1 MRKMLV
7 FLCFVLMLPSIMAQN
22 NQPQP
27 EKYRYIYLWDVTLS
41 MKGYQGKTPDIYDEV
56 VKYLHDDIDGIPS
69 EKNREIIVCPF
80 QEKILAIW
88 KDVCTIEGKNNI
100 KRQISNFNNNDVTYT
115 NLVDPLKEVER
126 KFVDVTEYETTI
138 YLLTDGNQNHPD
150 ATESLVGYLD
160 KQWREEI
167 SFSHLKIIKLIPN
180 ILTDLPDGPWG
191 PVENHER
198 SLQIVPSS
206 HINYNIIDANKS
218 GVQEIKVAFSAI
230 PTSIEI
236 PDNVDIRVYSDKN
249 SIIKIDKVLTLND
262 GVLTIP
268 LDYDYE
274 SLKRKFDGK
283 KVMTLKYEIKNRK
296 IEDKNKNTTYVIS
309 IESPLTK
316 VDVINEPQKTLKITL
331 R

>member
-1 MRKMLV
+1 MKKMLV
-7 FLCFVLMLPSIMAQN
+7 FIWFVMMTMPIIAQN
-22 NQPQP
+22 SQQKP

-56 VKYLHDDIDGIPS
+56 VKYLHEDIDGIPS

-80 QEKILAIW
+80 QEKILETW
-88 KDVCTIEGKNNI
+88 KDVCTLEGKDNI
-100 KRQISNFNNNDVTYT
+100 KRKISNFNNNDVTYT

-138 YLLTDGNQNHPD
+138 YLLTDGNQNYHG
-150 ATESLVGYLD
+150 ASESLVGYLD
-160 KQWREEI
+160 KQWRKEN
-167 SFSHLKIIKLIPN
+167 SFSHLKIIKLVPN
-180 ILTDLPDGPWG
+180 ILTDLQDGPWG
-191 PVENHER
+191 PVDTHER

-218 GVQEIKVAFSAI
+218 GIQEIKVAFSAI

-249 SIIKIDKVLTLND
+249 SIIKVDKVLTLND

-274 SLKRKFDGK
+274 SLKRNFDGK
-283 KVMTLKYEIKNRK
+283 KVMALKYEIKNRK